1 MNGFDANLVMAHE
14 SSIPLHPELVQIG
27 FWLQIL
33 PQLILRLAKILE
45 LIDTRELIGSGSR
58 LKTVLC
64 ARVIKYFLFREILT
78 EN

>member
-1 MNGFDANLVMAHE
+1 MNDFDANLVMAHE

-45 LIDTRELIGSGSR
+45 LIGSGSR
-58 LKTVLC
+58 LKTALC

>member
-45 LIDTRELIGSGSR
+45 LIGSGSR
-58 LKTVLC
+58 LKTALC